1 MFLTLLIVTFLTAFG
16 VSLII
21 VMLFKSSLG
30 RILNRIINDEISV
43 AWSKYMM
50 FAIFVVGISSGVRI
64 RALEKYI
71 TADQV
76 HENAEVIALNMDRWV
91 LELYRTIIGTLQGV
105 AWILLVF
112 FVFSLI
118 AFVIVRIFEGKKSK
132 EQKAAESG
140 GENG

>member
-21 VMLFKSSLG
+21 VILFKKSLG
-30 RILNRIINDEISV
+30 RILNRIINDDISV

-71 TADQV
+71 TADQIR
-76 HENAEVIALNMDRWV
+76 ENAEVVVLNMDRWI

-105 AWILLVF
+105 AWMLLVF

-118 AFVIVRIFEGKKSK
+118 AYVIVKIFEGRKPK
-132 EQKAAESG
+132 ELKAT
-140 GENG
+140 ENG